1 MALSSFRTRW
11 IPRALL
17 REFRRKSSKYIQNE
31 FFFANFLSIY
41 NIQYVIT
48 HRHMSLVPIHLD
60 RKLSVQTHVRLM
72 KSKYYILIIM
82 FVTPLILKPPS
93 MIFDK
98 WLSLW
103 ARSQARTFEF
113 CTHAYLLGECYH
125 VVLIFKFVRRHPIS
139 RLWRVNNFPL
149 KGVSSVAKIS
159 KYGG

>member
-1 MALSSFRTRW
+1 MQTRW

-31 FFFANFLSIY
+31 FFFANYLSIY

-82 FVTPLILKPPS
+82 FVTPLILNRLPWYL
-93 MIFDK
+93 INGRVYELED
-98 WLSLW
+98 
-103 ARSQARTFEF
+103 QARTFEF
-113 CTHAYLLGECYH
+113 RTHAYLLGECYH